1 MRSVPSATPRRRSR
15 PTPLRRALDGVGD
28 RWALLV
34 VDALLDGPKRYGE
47 LAGAIDGIAPN
58 VLADR
63 LRRLTREGL
72 VVGVP
77 YQDRP
82 RRLAYELS
90 ADGGELADVLAQLTA
105 WASRRE
111 GLPAPRYHA
120 ACGTELELR
129 PWCPT
134 CQRAITHPDTDD
146 LDRL

>member
-1 MRSVPSATPRRRSR
+1 MRRRHRAS
-15 PTPLRRALDGVGD
+15 PLERALEGVGE
-28 RWALLV
+28 RWSLLV

-47 LAGAIDGIAPN
+47 LATQVEGIAPT

-63 LRRLTREGL
+63 LRRLVRQGL

-77 YQDRP
+77 YSERP

-90 ADGGELADVLAQLTA
+90 ADGAELSGVLASLTA
-105 WASRRE
+105 WAARRE
-111 GLPAPRYHA
+111 GLPAPQYHA

-134 CQRAITHPDTDD
+134 CERSVDVDTDAD
-146 LDRL
+146 TLDRV